1 MDTKSIDSLLCTL
14 LAEGTGWRGKGDGI
28 PAPSVITVLSLNS
41 HFIAQWPP
49 FFAESAKTESEAGLR
64 PRGLVHGTRR
74 RSNRPPYPT
83 VGRGTASKG
92 LPRAATQENFRC
104 N

>member
-64 PRGLVHGTRR
+64 PRGLVVPEGVATALLIQSDGALQTRG
-74 RSNRPPYPT
+74 S
-83 VGRGTASKG
+83 
-92 LPRAATQENFRC
+92 QERQRKKILGVTK
-104 N
+104 